1 MKTMTTRYSGMMCFL
16 LLLLSVL
23 GCEQSDVPVETQSA
37 EAMEAQLPS
46 DRVAIPLAVRSN
58 LGITFA
64 TVERR
69 QIENT
74 LRAPG
79 RFEYLPT
86 AARQYHLMLTGR
98 VELLVEQFENVE
110 VGTPL
115 YRIDSPHWREI
126 QQSIAAAD
134 AELKSATAEL
144 WSFEPLMAAHERHEH
159 NLARSIGIWSDRV
172 KKLEA
177 LQEAGGGQ
185 MTELIAAQASL
196 ADSRAELSEVHE
208 EDAKL
213 RASRIQTEN
222 KIDAAQSQFTLA
234 IENAAS
240 LLDMDPKQL
249 METSTLNPNSLPIW
263 RRIQTLEIQAKQQG
277 VVESIDVTNGAWVE
291 RGSNVMTV
299 VQPDRLRFH
308 AFGLQSDLGILED
321 GLPVTIV
328 PPAPTATG
336 SAIPIH
342 DTMTG
347 TLQIGL
353 KGNASD
359 RTIDLY
365 IVPDELAAWARPG
378 VTAQAEIITESTDM
392 SELAIPMAAVQ
403 QDGLIPV
410 IFRRDPG
417 NPNQAIRMEAD
428 LGMDDDRWVAVLS
441 GLRDG
446 DEVVLDGG
454 FQLMLAMSGTIQKGG
469 HFHADGTYHE
479 GDH

>member
-1 MKTMTTRYSGMMCFL
+1 MKRMTTTTIGIKCLIL
-16 LLLLSVL
+16 LLMAAI
-23 GCEQSDVPVETQSA
+23 GCERSDHQTDSASSETVDDI
-37 EAMEAQLPS
+37 LPS

-64 TVERR
+64 NVERR

-79 RFEYLPT
+79 RFEYIPT
-86 AARQYHLMLTGR
+86 ATRNYHIMLAGR
-98 VELLVEQFENVE
+98 VELLVDQFDEVE
-110 VGTPL
+110 AGTPL

-126 QQSIAAAD
+126 QQSIASAD
-134 AELKSATAEL
+134 AKLKSATAEL
-144 WSFEPLMAAHERHEH
+144 WSFEPLMAAHTRHEH
-159 NLARSIGIWSDRV
+159 NLAQNIGIWSDRV

-185 MTELIAAQASL
+185 LTELIAAQASL
-196 ADSRAELSEVHE
+196 ADARAALSEVHE

-213 RASRIQTEN
+213 RADRIQTEN
-222 KIDAAQSQFTLA
+222 KVDSAQSQFTLA
-234 IENAAS
+234 IDNAAS
-240 LLDMDPKQL
+240 LLEMEPKQL
-249 METSTLNPNSLPIW
+249 LETSTLNPNSLPIW
-263 RRIQTLEIQAKQQG
+263 RRIQTLEIRARQAG

-291 RGSNVMTV
+291 RGTKVMTI

-321 GLPVTIV
+321 GLPVRIV
-328 PPAPTATG
+328 PPAPTASG

-347 TLQIGL
+347 TLRIGL
-353 KGNASD
+353 AGDVDD

-365 IVPDELAAWARPG
+365 IVPDQLSSWARSG
-378 VTAQAEIITESTDM
+378 VIAQAEITTQGTEM

-410 IFRRDPG
+410 IFRRDPE

-454 FQLMLAMSGTIQKGG
+454 FQLMLATSGTIQKGG

-479 GDH
+479 GEH

>member
-1 MKTMTTRYSGMMCFL
+1 MKTMTTRTLGMMCFL
-16 LLLLSVL
+16 LMLLFVM
-23 GCEQSDVPVETQSA
+23 GCERSDVPVESHSA
-37 EAMEAQLPS
+37 DTMEAELPS
-46 DRVAIPLAVRSN
+46 NRVAIPLAVRSN

-64 TVERR
+64 TVQRR

-86 AARQYHLMLTGR
+86 AAREYRLMLTGR

-110 VGTPL
+110 AGTPL

-134 AELKSATAEL
+134 ARLKSATAEL

-159 NLARSIGIWSDRV
+159 NLALSIGIWSDRV

-196 ADSRAELSEVHE
+196 ADARAELSEVHE

-213 RASRIQTEN
+213 RANRIQTEN
-222 KIDAAQSQFTLA
+222 KIDAAQSQFALA

-249 METSTLNPNSLPIW
+249 LETSTLNPNTLPIW
-263 RRIQTLEIQAKQQG
+263 RRIKTLEIQAKQPG
-277 VVESIDVTNGAWVE
+277 VVESVDVTNGAWVE

-308 AFGLQSDLGILED
+308 AFGLQSDLGILKD

-328 PPAPTATG
+328 PPTPTATG

-347 TLQIGL
+347 TILIGL
-353 KGNASD
+353 KGNANE

-378 VTAQAEIITESTDM
+378 VTAQAEIITESTDL

-410 IFRRDPG
+410 IFRRDPE

-446 DEVVLDGG
+446 DEVVLDGA
-454 FQLMLAMSGTIQKGG
+454 FQLMLAMSGSIQKGG